1 MKNFELSDSLGLI
14 DRGRPF
20 EKHIIPAIISGIAGI
35 AGSVIGGFMSNK
47 NTDKTVDAAL
57 QNTRETNDMNYRIAH
72 ENNDTAIQLQR
83 EMNDW
88 NLQQWN
94 RNNEYNEN
102 YNSTSA
108 QLQRWMDA
116 GLNPNGFNGSNG
128 SVNMATPV
136 QQLSTPN
143 LTTPT
148 MQSGAD
154 SIMQGGQLQ
163 NQTIW
168 NTMQGITGAFEQAAR
183 TAQIGQEIKESKAR
197 EQNQLTDAKVRDYL
211 APSMAHLNWKTA
223 SEKEQHIQ
231 LMKEQANSLI
241 AGVEEIQQHIKE
253 SKAKIS
259 LMSEEQAKLAFEN
272 IGAPERWKILENT
285 LANELRMNRLQVRYF
300 IDSYNLR
307 LGNLAIQNDYLE
319 SQKNLTESE
328 KKQVD
333 FMQRIIE
340 AQNPEDALRVYSETA
355 AQIVKNEA
363 LSSDEKVEQL
373 QWLNGTW
380 NHINESIKSI
390 GIGVGAAL
398 NGASSVRGSKGKV
411 PRVKAK
417 RSRSVTNKDK
427 FGSQTDWFEEYD
439 YE

>member
-1 MKNFELSDSLGLI
+1 MKNFELLDSLGLI

-35 AGSVIGGFMSNK
+35 AGSVIGGSMSNN
-47 NTDKTVDAAL
+47 NTRKTVDAAL

-154 SIMQGGQLQ
+154 AIMQGGQFQ

-168 NTMQGITGAFEQAAR
+168 NTMQGITGAFEQAAK
-183 TAQIGQEIKESKAR
+183 TAQISQEIKESKAR

-211 APSMAHLNWKTA
+211 APSMAHLNWMSA
-223 SEKEQHIQ
+223 SEKNQHIQ
-231 LMKEQANSLI
+231 LMSNQCSEVSANVDYI
-241 AGVEEIQQHIKE
+241 NQQITE
-253 SKAKIS
+253 SKARVS
-259 LMSEEQAKLAFEN
+259 LMSEEEAKLYYEN
-272 IGAPERWKILENT
+272 LNAPERWVLSDYILSHQ
-285 LANELRMNRLQVRYF
+285 AKFNEEQLKFYRASFL
-300 IDSYNLR
+300 LR
-307 LGNLAIQNDYLE
+307 LGYIGAQKDYLE
-319 SQKNLTESE
+319 ALSKLTYEQRN
-328 KKQVD
+328 QVELVNK
-333 FMQRIIE
+333 ITS
-340 AQNPEDALRVYSETA
+340 AQYPEDVLKFYKDNMLS
-355 AQIVKNEA
+355 IVQNDK
-363 LSSDEKVEQL
+363 LSKEEQL
-373 QWLNGTW
+373 DALKYSNGFFARSGQFVRDLGT
-380 NHINESIKSI
+380 
-390 GIGVGAAL
+390 GIGAAL
-398 NGASSVRGSKGKV
+398 NGAASVSGTKGKM

-417 RSRSVTNKDK
+417 RSRSVTTKDK
-427 FGSQTDWFEEYD
+427 YGSQTDWFENYD